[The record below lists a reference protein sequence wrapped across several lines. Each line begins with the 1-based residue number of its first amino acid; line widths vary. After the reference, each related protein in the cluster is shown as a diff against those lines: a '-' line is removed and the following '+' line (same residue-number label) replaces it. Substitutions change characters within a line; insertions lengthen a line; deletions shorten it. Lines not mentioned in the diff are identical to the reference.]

1 MFLEHS
7 FTDARSHLTAVVDK
21 VISNQPQII
30 RKRKQ
35 SEKNVMLIDTETQ
48 KELLTGFS
56 FMLGEIPE
64 EDGSITLALDVL
76 NLYAN
81 GITKEEATNDLL
93 EQLQVYAEEYSDVDL
108 LVLTNKEK
116 TRNDREKLSDIAADI
131 NIDYG
136 VALSCLYFNLSEWEL
151 GDNVNPFLKD
161 NVEKEGIVIN
171 VS

>member
-93 EQLQVYAEEYSDVDL
+93 EQLQVYAEEYLAPINAYRYAPNRKAHLPYILRIALCENEQELRQL
-108 LVLTNKEK
+108 LN
-116 TRNDREKLSDIAADI
+116 A
-131 NIDYG
+131 
-136 VALSCLYFNLSEWEL
+136 
-151 GDNVNPFLKD
+151 
-161 NVEKEGIVIN
+161 
-171 VS
+171 